1 VPAGRAQGVAKNFRE
16 IFAALAA
23 GGKGELVMQKRLH
36 GPAAPA
42 PAAGLD
48 GDGGDCGDEQAEAG
62 GVAEKYVGVKVKVRL
77 LGPRALQSAA
87 VQPRALQS
95 AAVQLRALQSAAV
108 QLEIGAAAC
117 RA

>member
-1 VPAGRAQGVAKNFRE
+1 MRAQGVAKNFRE

-23 GGKGELVMQKRLH
+23 GGKGELVMQKRLS

-48 GDGGDCGDEQAEAG
+48 ADGDGGDEQAEAG
-62 GVAEKYVGVKVKVRL
+62 GVAEKYVGVKVKVCL

-95 AAVQLRALQSAAV
+95 AAVQP
-108 QLEIGAAAC
+108 G
-117 RA
+117 

>member
-1 VPAGRAQGVAKNFRE
+1 VAKNFRE

-23 GGKGELVMQKRLH
+23 GGKGELVMQKRLS

-48 GDGGDCGDEQAEAG
+48 AEGDAGDEQTEAG

-77 LGPRALQSAA
+77 VPQALQSAA
-87 VQPRALQS
+87 VRS
-95 AAVQLRALQSAAV
+95 EV
-108 QLEIGAAAC
+108 GAAAC
-117 RA
+117 WA